1 MRTSAVLNRKLKE
14 YTLEKIIRHISA
26 LSICLIL
33 LGSAA
38 QAQEY
43 SSARRAPN
51 LPAYDFK
58 RLHFGL
64 VLGINNADFAHKSVS
79 NLNPFDS
86 IMVIGSTPSAGFD
99 VGIVTDLR
107 LGNYFNLRFIPQIS
121 LIDRTVDYH
130 VQIKGLDMTET
141 HKKIE
146 SVNLDLP
153 LLIKMKSSRMHNCRV
168 YVVGG
173 GQLSI
178 DLASQAK
185 KKNKKNPELV
195 VLKLNR
201 TEFQTQAGVG
211 MDFYANM
218 FKFSIEAKMSYG
230 LQDMLKHE
238 DNVYT
243 NSAEYLKS
251 KIFHISILFE

>member
-1 MRTSAVLNRKLKE
+1 MKKLFPTCLSKKMLLLLLTAVLGFSSL
-14 YTLEKIIRHISA
+14 SA
-26 LSICLIL
+26 
-33 LGSAA
+33 
-38 QAQEY
+38 QNY
-43 SSARRAPN
+43 SARRAPN
-51 LPAYDFK
+51 LPSYDFK
-58 RLHFGL
+58 KLHFGFL
-64 VLGINNADFAHKSVS
+64 LGINNADFAHKSVA

-86 IMVIGSTPSAGFD
+86 IMVIESSPSAGFD

-107 LGNYFNLRFIPQIS
+107 MGNYFNLRFIPQIS
-121 LIDRTVDYH
+121 LIDRTVNYN
-130 VQIKGLDMTET
+130 VRIQGMDMTKT
-141 HKKIE
+141 NKKIE

-153 LLIKMKSSRMHNCRV
+153 LLVKLKSSRMHNCRV
-168 YVVGG
+168 YVIGG

-185 KKNKKNPELV
+185 KKNKRNPENV

-201 TEFQTQAGVG
+201 SEFQTQAGLG

-230 LQDMLKHE
+230 LNDMLKHE
-238 DNVYT
+238 ENVYAT
-243 NSAEYLKS
+243 SAEYLKS

>member
-1 MRTSAVLNRKLKE
+1 
-14 YTLEKIIRHISA
+14 
-26 LSICLIL
+26 
-33 LGSAA
+33 
-38 QAQEY
+38 
-43 SSARRAPN
+43 
-51 LPAYDFK
+51 
-58 RLHFGL
+58 
-64 VLGINNADFAHKSVS
+64 
-79 NLNPFDS
+79 
-86 IMVIGSTPSAGFD
+86 
-99 VGIVTDLR
+99 
-107 LGNYFNLRFIPQIS
+107 
-121 LIDRTVDYH
+121 
-130 VQIKGLDMTET
+130 
-141 HKKIE
+141 
-146 SVNLDLP
+146 
-153 LLIKMKSSRMHNCRV
+153 MKSSRMHNCRV

>member
-1 MRTSAVLNRKLKE
+1 MTFKLIMRRLLLIAGTCSLMFLSGTS
-14 YTLEKIIRHISA
+14 Y
-26 LSICLIL
+26 
-33 LGSAA
+33 A
-38 QAQEY
+38 QDF

-51 LPAYDFK
+51 LPSYDFK
-58 RLHFGL
+58 RLHFGFA
-64 VLGINNADFAHKSVS
+64 LGINYADFAHKSVS

-86 IMVIGSTPSAGFD
+86 IMVIESTPSAGFD

-121 LIDRTVDYH
+121 LIDRTVNYN
-130 VQIKGLDMTET
+130 VRIQGLDMTKT
-141 HKKIE
+141 NKKIE

-153 LLIKMKSSRMHNCRV
+153 LLLKLKSSRMHNCRV

-195 VLKLNR
+195 VLKLER
-201 TEFQTQAGVG
+201 TEFQTQAGIG
-211 MDFYANM
+211 MDFYANL

-230 LQDMLKHE
+230 LNDMLKHE

-243 NSAEYLKS
+243 NSTEFLKS
-251 KIFHISILFE
+251 KIFHLSILFE

>member
-1 MRTSAVLNRKLKE
+1 MKNLHIHIAVLPL
-14 YTLEKIIRHISA
+14 
-26 LSICLIL
+26 CLL
-33 LGSAA
+33 LLTGAA

-58 RLHFGL
+58 RLHFGFI
-64 VLGINNADFAHKSVS
+64 LGINHADFAHKSVS

-86 IMVIGSTPSAGFD
+86 IMVIGSTPSSGFD
-99 VGIVTDLR
+99 VGIVSDLR

-130 VQIKGLDMTET
+130 VRIKGLDMTET

-153 LLIKMKSSRMHNCRV
+153 LLLKMKSSRMHNCRV

-185 KKNKKNPELV
+185 KYDKKNPENI

-201 TEFQTQAGVG
+201 VEFQTQAGVG
-211 MDFYANM
+211 LDLYANL
-218 FKFSIEAKMSYG
+218 FKCSIEAKMSYG
-230 LQDMLKHE
+230 MYDMLKHE

-251 KIFHISILFE
+251 KIFHLSILFE

>member
-1 MRTSAVLNRKLKE
+1 MKNL
-14 YTLEKIIRHISA
+14 YRHIA
-26 LSICLIL
+26 TLPLCLL
-33 LGSAA
+33 LLAGAA
-38 QAQEY
+38 HAQEY
-43 SSARRAPN
+43 SAARRAPN
-51 LPAYDFK
+51 LPSYDFK
-58 RLHFGL
+58 RLHFGFL
-64 VLGINNADFAHKSVS
+64 LGINNADFAHKSVS

-107 LGNYFNLRFIPQIS
+107 MGNYFNLRFIPQIS

-130 VQIKGLDMTET
+130 IRIKGMDMTET

-185 KKNKKNPELV
+185 KKNKKNPEFV

-201 TEFQTQAGVG
+201 AEFQTQAGVG

-230 LQDMLKHE
+230 MQDMLKHE

-243 NSAEYLKS
+243 NSTEYLKS

>member
-1 MRTSAVLNRKLKE
+1 MKKYSSKKLSQRIFLFLLLLVSAFSSVF
-14 YTLEKIIRHISA
+14 
-26 LSICLIL
+26 
-33 LGSAA
+33 A
-38 QAQEY
+38 QNY
-43 SSARRAPN
+43 SARRAPN
-51 LPAYDFK
+51 LPNYDFK
-58 RLHFGL
+58 KLHFGFL
-64 VLGINNADFAHKSVS
+64 LGINNADFAHKSVA

-86 IMVIGSTPSAGFD
+86 IMVIESSPSAGFD

-107 LGNYFNLRFIPQIS
+107 MGNYFNLRFVPQIS
-121 LIDRTVDYH
+121 LIDRTVNYN
-130 VQIKGLDMTET
+130 VRIQGMDMTRT
-141 HKKIE
+141 NKKIE

-153 LLIKMKSSRMHNCRV
+153 LLVKLKSSRMHNCRV

-185 KKNKKNPELV
+185 KKNKRNLENV

-201 TEFQTQAGVG
+201 SEFQTQAGIG
-211 MDFYANM
+211 MDFYANL
-218 FKFSIEAKMSYG
+218 FKFSVEAKMSYG
-230 LQDMLKHE
+230 MNDMLKHE
-238 DNVYT
+238 DNVYA

>member
-1 MRTSAVLNRKLKE
+1 VKFRHCFLA
-14 YTLEKIIRHISA
+14 TLP
-26 LSICLIL
+26 CWIL
-33 LGSAA
+33 LICATGFA
-38 QAQEY
+38 QNY
-43 SSARRAPN
+43 SARRAPN
-51 LPAYDFK
+51 LPYYDNK
-58 RLHFGL
+58 RLHFGF
-64 VLGINNADFAHKSVS
+64 VLGANHADFAHKSVS

-86 IMVIGSTPSAGFD
+86 IMVIESTPSSGFD

-130 VQIKGLDMTET
+130 VRLQNMDMGQT

-153 LLIKMKSSRMHNCRV
+153 LLLKLKSSRMHNCRV

-185 KKNKKNPELV
+185 KKNKKNPEFV
-195 VLKLNR
+195 ILKLNR

-243 NSAEYLKS
+243 NSTEYLKS